1 MTERSWAAAWL
12 AARSRTGLDGA
23 VDGTL
28 LRAPARGGGWARG
41 SMEVA
46 EAKAWLQSALA
57 AADVPADEVECVG
70 THSCK
75 ATALSW
81 AAKAGLR
88 GEIRRLLGGHSK
100 ASEQMVLEYS
110 RDTLAEPLRQ
120 LDLVYADIRSGAFA
134 PDAECA
140 MRRAPTE
147 PLRASL
153 GLLDDFGENGVA
165 SDEEDMPE
173 EPGVEAG
180 DLDAGDTSA
189 SPVEE
194 DMKRGEDVGRRSPS
208 ASSSSDDSSSSRA
221 PASSDPSVASPI
233 DVWGK
238 SSVPSPDFV
247 FYTNERTGTAH
258 LADGRS
264 TRRRTLCGLQLSGLS
279 ESGASLGA
287 NRLRCERCYVSA
299 AHP

>member
-1 MTERSWAAAWL
+1 M
-12 AARSRTGLDGA
+12 
-23 VDGTL
+23 
-28 LRAPARGGGWARG
+28 
-41 SMEVA
+41 
-46 EAKAWLQSALA
+46 
-57 AADVPADEVECVG
+57 
-70 THSCK
+70 
-75 ATALSW
+75 
-81 AAKAGLR
+81 
-88 GEIRRLLGGHSK
+88 
-100 ASEQMVLEYS
+100 
-110 RDTLAEPLRQ
+110 
-120 LDLVYADIRSGAFA
+120 
-134 PDAECA
+134 
-140 MRRAPTE
+140 
-147 PLRASL
+147 
-153 GLLDDFGENGVA
+153 

-180 DLDAGDTSA
+180 DPDAGDTSA

-194 DMKRGEDVGRRSPS
+194 DMKRGEDAGRRSPS

-264 TRRRTLCGLQLSGLS
+264 TRRRTLCGLQLSSLS

-299 AHP
+299 RLSFVDM